1 MLIVIIL
8 KYANVLLLDLYCY
21 SLMMTFVVQEIIEV
35 NCFSIL
41 NSKMYQANNYD

>member
-1 MLIVIIL
+1 MLMLIIL
-8 KYANVLLLDLYCY
+8 KYVDVMLLDIYYY
-21 SLMMTFVVQEIIEV
+21 SLIMTVVVQEIIEV